1 MHQNIMPKIWENN
14 VESLR
19 VTIDE
24 RIAEAN
30 MHIIR
35 RNSPTRVNNCT
46 IIIDDDRGAEVDQR
60 FFTFSAVNK
69 GGLMIRPPLLTA
81 EKVKNPVT

>member
-14 VESLR
+14 VESVR

-60 FFTFSAVNK
+60 F
-69 GGLMIRPPLLTA
+69 LLFRQLIK
-81 EKVKNPVT
+81 EG